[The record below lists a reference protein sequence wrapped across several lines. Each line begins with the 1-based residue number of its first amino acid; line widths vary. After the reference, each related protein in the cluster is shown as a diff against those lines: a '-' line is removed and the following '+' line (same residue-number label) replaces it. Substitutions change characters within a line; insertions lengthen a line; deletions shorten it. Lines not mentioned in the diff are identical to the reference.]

1 MAIRIL
7 IVDDHKMIRDG
18 LRALILTHKGME
30 VVGEAADGQNAIKTA
45 RELSPDIVVIDIG
58 MPELNGIEATRQ
70 LVSLNCKPKVIGLSM
85 HSDRRYVAQMLKAG
99 AMGYVLKDS
108 AFEELAQAI
117 EMVSKG
123 RTYLSPHVAGTVVS
137 ELKRT
142 SKDDGS
148 MFALLTAREREVLQ
162 KISEGNS
169 TKEIASSLGVSVK
182 TIETHR
188 RQIMEKLDLHSVA
201 TLTKY
206 AIKEG
211 LTALDK

>member
-1 MAIRIL
+1 MRIC
-7 IVDDHKMIRDG
+7 IVEDNKPLLEN
-18 LRALILTHKGME
+18 LRLLLEGE
-30 VVGEAADGQNAIKTA
+30 PSFSVVGAYPSAEAALREKPWQNADM
-45 RELSPDIVVIDIG
+45 LLVDIDL
-58 MPELNGIEATRQ
+58 P
-70 LVSLNCKPKVIGLSM
+70 GLSGV
-85 HSDRRYVAQMLKAG
+85 DLIRRVHPEVPRLHILVYTISENRDTVFAALKAG

-142 SKDDGS
+142 SRDDGS
-148 MFALLTAREREVLQ
+148 MFSLLTAREREVLQ
-162 KISEGNS
+162 KISEGSS